1 MMVIGRFPVLL
12 LVALVLASSL
22 WAHPAGSEGAKAA
35 ADGPGRGDLAGFVA
49 TPQTEAGGNRAFLIA
64 PNSAWFV
71 ATSPGAAGLR
81 LIDTRGGVTLR
92 FLSAPGLSVAG
103 LAISADSKTVFA
115 RDVDGKVFGWDAE
128 TGQAT
133 AGGLQSVFHDI
144 ARLSLTYEGNDV
156 QTRVTPEQLSQYR
169 LLSHFPQLKK
179 FDAITINPTQDYALI
194 QIGEPDWRAFQIWN
208 LKQEKSELFFRLG
221 SKACGYVPL
230 AFDYD
235 GKHLVFGNTAGES
248 GDHSHVDFTIFK
260 IGYFGPDAG
269 PKLASATQ
277 ILDDR
282 CGDYD
287 ADLDSEFSISPDARY
302 ILRGGGMPGS
312 SEWAA
317 WDLSSGEKIATI
329 HPDGLGAVSPDG
341 STFAVMHNLERDGV
355 RSKQRMTVRRGGRQR
370 TFELP
375 ASMQADHWR
384 PVVLSSNGQWI
395 ASRVGE
401 TVAVWSSRDGKLL
414 NELSTGKEGRI
425 SPILRVSDSG
435 DPLLINDL
443 EGTVFVNGSWQHAR
457 SDEHALIVPLTPNFH
472 AQCSVMFCDRVISR
486 LGVVVRKPVAKLAA
500 KVRREDVSPDGRF
513 VTMIGGLDD
522 SGLRGIDIVD
532 VSDGHV
538 VINVEQHRS
547 RFTPDGRFV
556 VVQDA
561 GTNAFVKYDLAA
573 AKRVW
578 STIPTWH
585 QDGFYMI
592 MADGHV
598 RLSRNRHVDLW
609 LVRGFEVRRFDA
621 TAKQFLGLPDR

>member
-1 MMVIGRFPVLL
+1 MMAIGRSPVLL
-12 LVALVLASSL
+12 LAALALTSSL
-22 WAHPAGSEGAKAA
+22 WAHPAASEEAKAA

-49 TPQTEAGGNRAFLIA
+49 TPQTEAGGNRAFLLA

-81 LIDTRGGVTLR
+81 LIDTSGGVTLR
-92 FLSAPGLSVAG
+92 FLTAPGLSIAG
-103 LAISADSKTVFA
+103 LSISTDSKTVFA
-115 RDVDGKVFGWDAE
+115 RDMDGKVVAWDAE
-128 TGQAT
+128 TGQIVA
-133 AGGLQSVFHDI
+133 AAPQAVFHDI
-144 ARLSLTYEGNDV
+144 TRLSLNYEASDE
-156 QTRVTPEQLSQYR
+156 QTRVTPEQLSQYH

-179 FDAITINPTQDYALI
+179 FDEITLNPTLNYALI
-194 QIGEPDWRAFQIWN
+194 QIGEPDWRAFQIWD

-221 SKACGYVPL
+221 SKACGYRPV

-235 GKHLVFGNTAGES
+235 GKHLVFGNSAGES

-260 IGYFGPDAG
+260 ISYSGPDAG
-269 PKLASATQ
+269 PRQASATQ

-282 CGDYD
+282 CGDFD
-287 ADLDSEFSISPDARY
+287 ADLESEFSISPDARF
-302 ILRGGGMPGS
+302 IMRGGGMPGS
-312 SEWAA
+312 PEWAA
-317 WDLSSGEKIATI
+317 WDLASGEKIATI
-329 HPDGLGAVSPDG
+329 YPDGLGAVSPDG
-341 STFAVMHNLERDGV
+341 STFAVLHDLERDGA

-370 TFELP
+370 TFEIP

-384 PVVLSSNGQWI
+384 PIVLSSNGQWI
-395 ASRVGE
+395 ASQVGE

-414 NELSTGKEGRI
+414 REYNTGNEQRI
-425 SPILRVSDSG
+425 SLILRVSESG

-443 EGTVFVNGSWQHAR
+443 EGTVFVNGTWQPAR
-457 SDEHALIVPLTPNFH
+457 SDEHELIVPLTPNFH
-472 AQCSVMFCDRVISR
+472 TQCGVMFCDRVVSR
-486 LGVVVRKPVAKLAA
+486 LGVVVRKPVANRAA
-500 KVRREDVSPDGRF
+500 RLGRQDVSPDGRF
-513 VTMIGGLDD
+513 VAVLGGLDQ

-532 VSDGHV
+532 VSDSHV
-538 VINVEQHRS
+538 AMHVDQYRP

-573 AKRVW
+573 NKRVW
-578 STIPTWH
+578 TTIPTWH

-609 LVRGFEVRRFDA
+609 LVRGFEVRRFEA
-621 TAKQFLGLPDR
+621 AAKQFLGLPDR